1 MKKASSSLPKVSTL
15 AFALLFFI
23 PSTTRAQTA
32 QKFEPKQLQEDFQI
46 ARQSLEEGQSGLY
59 RYTKKADLARIFDL
73 AEKSL
78 DHPMDFY
85 EFYRVIM
92 PTIAAIKSGHTT
104 VATPAPIQE
113 ETEAQ
118 PWLPFDVKVLDSK
131 AYIFRDYARGG
142 SLAGKQILSINGVP
156 TARVLSTM
164 LAAVSKDGDIQT
176 SRQREVS
183 HYFGWDLIT
192 LLELRAPYEVVLQDS
207 GSTQTAKVQVAGL
220 KHEDME
226 KLSKTYYP
234 QDQPRKDFA
243 DLKFLDDGQ
252 VAVMTYSLFG
262 GYVDEGTA
270 FMKSSFEA
278 IRSKGSRALILDLR
292 GNPGGE
298 DLLGALLFSYLSEAP
313 FKYSDD
319 IFVNRWTGT
328 FNFAKYTDPHRD
340 LRVPDGVAELRV
352 DGKAH
357 ITLASEPLL
366 GIQQPSKPAFT
377 GPLYILID
385 GGCFSTTSDFL
396 AVADFHHRGTFIGE
410 ESGGGYYG
418 STSGDSA
425 RITLPNTKMG
435 LFIPGMDGYDA
446 VGHTHDPA
454 RGVIPDFPVK
464 HTIGD
469 LIAGVDKDFELA
481 LEMARQNMG
490 SVKPVASF

>member
-1 MKKASSSLPKVSTL
+1 MEKETKMKRVPLDLPTASTL
-15 AFALLFFI
+15 AIGLLLLF
-23 PSTTRAQTA
+23 PCVTVAQTSK
-32 QKFEPKQLQEDFQI
+32 KFEPRQLQEDFQI

-59 RYTKKADLARIFDL
+59 RYTNKAELDRIFDQ
-73 AEKSL
+73 AERSL

-85 EFYRVIM
+85 EFYRVMM
-92 PTIAAIKSGHTT
+92 PTIAAIKGGHTT
-104 VATPAPIQE
+104 VATPTAIDE
-113 ETEAQ
+113 EVEDQ

-131 AYIFRDYARGG
+131 AYVFRDYAQGG
-142 SLAGKQILSINGVP
+142 SLAGKEILSINSVP
-156 TARVLSTM
+156 AARILSTM

-176 SRQREVS
+176 SRQREIS

-192 LLELRAPYEVVLQDS
+192 LLDLRAPYEVVIEDP
-207 GSTQTAKVQVAGL
+207 GSTKTERVQLAGL

-226 KLSKTYYP
+226 KLSKTLYP

-243 DLKFLDDGQ
+243 GLKFLDDGKI
-252 VAVMTYSLFG
+252 AVVTYSLFG
-262 GYVDEGTA
+262 GYVDEGKA

-298 DLLGALLFSYLSEAP
+298 DLLGALLFSYLTDAP

-319 IFVNRWTGT
+319 IFVNKWTGT
-328 FNFAKYTDPHRD
+328 FSFAKYTEPHRD
-340 LRVPDGVAELRV
+340 LRIPEGVAELRA
-352 DGKAH
+352 DGRAH

-366 GIQQPSKPAFT
+366 GIQQPSQPAFT

-396 AVADFHHRGTFIGE
+396 AVADFHHRGAFIGE

-435 LFIPGMDGYDA
+435 LFIPAMDGYDA
-446 VGHTHDPA
+446 VGQTHDPA

-464 HTIGD
+464 HTIAD
-469 LIAGVDKDFELA
+469 LVAGVDKDFELA
-481 LEMARQNMG
+481 LELARK
-490 SVKPVASF
+490 SR

>member
-1 MKKASSSLPKVSTL
+1 MKISLGLPTVTTI
-15 AFALLFFI
+15 AIALLFMVPRAI
-23 PSTTRAQTA
+23 RAQTT
-32 QKFEPKQLQEDFQI
+32 QKFEPRQLREDFQI

-59 RYTKKADLARIFDL
+59 RYTKKADLDRIFDA

-78 DHPMDFY
+78 DHPMDFF
-85 EFYRVIM
+85 EFYRVMM
-92 PTIAAIKSGHTT
+92 PTIAAIKGGHTT
-104 VATPAPIQE
+104 VGTPAAIQE
-113 ETEAQ
+113 ETERQ

-131 AYIFRDYARGG
+131 AYVFRDYAHGG
-142 SLAGKQILSINGVP
+142 SLAGKEILSINGVP
-156 TARVLSTM
+156 ATRIISTM

-176 SRQREVS
+176 SRQREIS
-183 HYFGWDLIT
+183 YYFGWDLIT
-192 LLELRAPYEVVLQDS
+192 LLELRAPYEVVLEDP
-207 GSTQTAKVQVAGL
+207 GSSKTEGVQLAGL

-226 KLSKTYYP
+226 KLSKTLYP

-252 VAVMTYSLFG
+252 IAVVTYSVFG
-262 GYVDEGTA
+262 EYVDEGTA

-298 DLLGALLFSYLSEAP
+298 DLLGALLFSYLADAP
-313 FKYSDD
+313 FKYSED
-319 IFVNRWTGT
+319 IFVNKWTGT

-340 LRVPDGVAELRV
+340 LRIPDGVAELRA
-352 DGKAH
+352 DGRAH

-425 RITLPNTKMG
+425 RISLPNTKMVM
-435 LFIPGMDGYDA
+435 FIPGMDGYDA
-446 VGHTHDPA
+446 VGHTHDAA

-464 HTIGD
+464 HTIAD
-469 LIAGVDKDFELA
+469 LLAGVDKDFELA
-481 LEMARQNMG
+481 LELARKRLV
-490 SVKPVASF
+490 SAKTVAPF